1 MKIGI
6 LTFHRPANFGAN
18 LQAYSS
24 MCYLR
29 SLGYEVKVIDYIRP
43 GDFGYRKSVDIK
55 QFEAHKIFVEKWLA
69 LTKQATTSEELCQV
83 VEEEGFDAIV
93 VGADAVWRSPKDTNI
108 YFAEWLFDNRRLAN
122 IPVASIS
129 PAHMG
134 NGFLSIS
141 ENERDVIHKCLMK
154 FKYITVRDIWT
165 KEVINRDLFNGE
177 EFVKII
183 NPDPVFTM
191 YRNIEGK
198 VWDSRGRNE
207 KGYYLMS
214 LPTNWANGG
223 RFASKKKKW
232 FDDFKA
238 RVHRAGYELVELPI
252 PEGKSGMPFDYIVDY
267 PIDPIQWF
275 LWIKNAKAFC
285 GLRFHAIVSS
295 ISNGTPFYSIDSY
308 GDNSR
313 ISKILDIIGLHKM
326 ARRRDNSS
334 KIYNLLKGSVFEE
347 YRSDTLI
354 EFESAKKIF
363 NMLESAKVADV
374 IKFRD
379 INLSVFDKNLTEL
392 LNAIS
397 K

>member
-29 SLGYEVKVIDYIRP
+29 ALGYEVKVIDYVRS
-43 GDFGYRKSVDIK
+43 GDVGYRNSVDAK
-55 QFEAHKIFVEKWLA
+55 QFEAHKIFVEKRLT

-93 VGADAVWRSPKDTNI
+93 VGADAVWRSPNDSNI
-108 YFAEWLFDNRRLAN
+108 YFGEWLFDNLRLAN

-134 NGFLSIS
+134 NGFLSVS
-141 ENERDVIHKCLMK
+141 ENEREAIHKCLMK

-165 KEVINRDLFNGE
+165 KEVINRDLFKGE

-191 YRNIEGK
+191 CRNIEGE
-198 VWDSRGRNE
+198 VWDARGRKE

-214 LPTNWANGG
+214 LPTNWVNGG
-223 RFASKKKKW
+223 RFVSKKKKW

-238 RVHRAGYELVELPI
+238 HVHRAGYELVELPI

-313 ISKILDIIGLHKM
+313 ISKILDIIGLYKM

-354 EFESAKKIF
+354 EFVSAKKIF
-363 NMLESAKVADV
+363 NMLESTKVTDI

>member
-29 SLGYEVKVIDYIRP
+29 ALGYEVKVIDYIRP
-43 GDFGYRKSVDIK
+43 GDVGYRKSVDIK
-55 QFEAHKIFVEKWLA
+55 QFEAHKIFVEKRLA

-191 YRNIEGK
+191 YRNIEGE

-214 LPTNWANGG
+214 LPTNWANDG

-238 RVHRAGYELVELPI
+238 HVHRAGYELVELPI
-252 PEGKSGMPFDYIVDY
+252 PEGKSGMSFDYIVDY

-326 ARRRDNSS
+326 ARRRDNRS
-334 KIYNLLKGSVFEE
+334 KIYNLLKGSVFED

-354 EFESAKKIF
+354 ELESAKKIF
-363 NMLESAKVADV
+363 NMLESTKVTDV

-392 LNAIS
+392 LNALS